1 MTHID
6 TARQL
11 FVDLQSKVMGEIS
24 AMLRT
29 AKLTS
34 IMDLADEAE
43 TFTES
48 AEELEHFSKVTHT
61 LAPMLGFEAKAAAL
75 EPYIDA
81 VKRLGQ
87 AIDNGCSDSLGAV
100 IAELD
105 DLPYI

>member
-1 MTHID
+1 MTHIE
-6 TARQL
+6 TAKNL
-11 FVDLQSKVMGEIS
+11 FIDLQSKVMGEIS
-24 AMLRT
+24 AMLRR

-34 IMDLADEAE
+34 IMDLADEVE

-48 AEELEHFSKVTHT
+48 AEELEHFSKITHA
-61 LAPMLGFEAKAAAL
+61 LAPMLGVEAEAAAL
-75 EPYIDA
+75 DPYIDA